1 MKSYWR
7 LRANWKVVLLTSLM
21 GVLLIVLLFGCA
33 SGPVSTPEDLTPP
46 VATPADAGTGASS
59 GVATVTPTLG
69 DPVST
74 SEDITPPA
82 ATPTD
87 TAPASSSGVAT
98 PTLMDIVAADT
109 RHFIGDPN
117 APVTIVEFGDFQ

>member
-1 MKSYWR
+1 MTSYWR
-7 LRANWKVVLLTSLM
+7 IRANWKAVLLTSLM
-21 GVLLIVLLFGCA
+21 GVLVIVLLFGCA
-33 SGPVSTPEDLTPP
+33 SGAASTPEDLTPP
-46 VATPADAGTGASS
+46 VATP
-59 GVATVTPTLG
+59 TLS

-74 SEDITPPA
+74 PEAITPPA

-87 TAPASSSGVAT
+87 TVPASSSGVAT

-109 RHFIGDPN
+109 RHFKGDPS